1 MKVGY
6 IFFVHRKLKHNFTI
20 KGRLQ
25 KKNFDKCHIWG
36 GGGPDVKMSQFY
48 KLCLKSISSHSESFW
63 KKNLGEKWEGTPIL
77 RHFSPILEILKL
89 NLSGGAENFFLQK
102 CPKSDLVS

>member
-25 KKNFDKCHIWG
+25 
-36 GGGPDVKMSQFY
+36 GGPDVKMSQFY

-63 KKNLGEKWEGTPIL
+63 EKRNLGENDKNVVCI
-77 RHFSPILEILKL
+77 SK
-89 NLSGGAENFFLQK
+89 
-102 CPKSDLVS
+102 